1 MKEKNGSPLEKK
13 TEGARN
19 LAKSFPR
26 GSPWLSPPSPIFQL
40 QSGDTMASMATPA
53 SPPSHRFSK
62 CSIEKTWSLECKVTT
77 FLSFW
82 GTKPGSWFKGW
93 PWCSPRRCRSLP
105 EFQGFAL
112 TNALGAT
119 WFLNHFSPQKNK
131 ALNLQTSNLQRAS
144 SSLNLNPFPRKK
156 NPFPSRG
163 SLSKLWWDVGNG
175 VAGARLVPLQGLVVP
190 SSLPFLQFHP
200 ESPQKS
206 LQWQSLSKSSYM
218 DELELGLGFLGAFC
232 CWKPVVVVCGRGID
246 SHNFSRGG
254 PSSERRRIR
263 RRHYRPIFQIF
274 FLLNNL

>member
-1 MKEKNGSPLEKK
+1 MAHPWRKRQKEQEIWQSPSHEVPPDFLHLLQSSNFNLE
-13 TEGARN
+13 T
-19 LAKSFPR
+19 
-26 GSPWLSPPSPIFQL
+26 PWLQWPLQPPLHHIDSPNVQSKKHEVLSAKSPPSWASEEQNL
-40 QSGDTMASMATPA
+40 GVDSRGDHDVPPGAAGVFRSFRGLLWQTPLGPRGFSIA
-53 SPPSHRFSK
+53 FLHKKTKHWTSKPP
-62 CSIEKTWSLECKVTT
+62 
-77 FLSFW
+77 
-82 GTKPGSWFKGW
+82 
-93 PWCSPRRCRSLP
+93 
-105 EFQGFAL
+105 
-112 TNALGAT
+112 
-119 WFLNHFSPQKNK
+119 
-131 ALNLQTSNLQRAS
+131 NLQRAS

-254 PSSERRRIR
+254 PSSERRRIQW
-263 RRHYRPIFQIF
+263 RHYRPIFQIF